1 MGLCVDMWIP
11 PCRDV
16 IALGKYAECDTGV
29 GAAETGESVAL
40 GRVKKRER

>member
-1 MGLCVDMWIP
+1 MWIP

-16 IALGKYAECDTGV
+16 IVSEKCAKCDAGV

-40 GRVKKRER
+40 GRATKREG